1 MTYIISLGGS
11 LIVPDENIDWR
22 YLKKFRELVLAQIKN
37 GHTFFIITGGGWTC
51 RHYQSAASEV
61 IKITDEDLDWL
72 GIHSTRLNAH
82 LLRTIF
88 FDVAHPEII
97 TNPHRKIKFREP
109 VVVAA
114 GWKPG
119 WSTDY
124 DAVMLA
130 KQYRADT
137 IINLSNINYAC
148 DKDPKKHADAKIIK
162 KINWPD
168 FRKIVGY
175 KWKPGLSMPFDPI
188 ASGLAEKLKLK
199 VIIMN
204 GKKLGNLEQC
214 LNGGKFQGTVIGMS

>member
-1 MTYIISLGGS
+1 M
-11 LIVPDENIDWR
+11 PNENIDWR
-22 YLKKFRELVLAQIKN
+22 YLKKFRSLILSQIKKGN
-37 GHTFFIITGGGWTC
+37 KFIIFTGGGWTC
-51 RHYQSAASEV
+51 RHYQSAANKV

-82 LLRTIF
+82 LMRTVF

-97 TNPHRKIKFREP
+97 TNPTKKLKVIEP
-109 VVVAA
+109 VIVAS

-124 DAVMLA
+124 DAAILA
-130 KQYRADT
+130 KNYGADT
-137 IINLSNINYAC
+137 IINLSNINYAY
-148 DKDPKKHADAKIIK
+148 DKDPKKYADAKIIK

-175 KWKPGLSMPFDPI
+175 KWKPGLNMPFDPI

-199 VIIMN
+199 VMIMN
-204 GKKLGNLEQC
+204 GKKIGNLEKC
-214 LNGGKFQGTVIGMS
+214 LSGGKFQGTVIE

>member
-11 LIVPDENIDWR
+11 LIVPNENIDWR
-22 YLKKFRELVLAQIKN
+22 YLKKFRSLILSQIKKGN
-37 GHTFFIITGGGWTC
+37 KFIIFTGGGWTC
-51 RHYQSAASEV
+51 RHYQSAANKV

-82 LLRTIF
+82 LMRTVF

-97 TNPHRKIKFREP
+97 TNPTKKLKVIEP
-109 VVVAA
+109 VIVAS

-124 DAVMLA
+124 DAAILA
-130 KQYRADT
+130 KNYGADT
-137 IINLSNINYAC
+137 IINLSNINYAY
-148 DKDPKKHADAKIIK
+148 DKDPKKYADAKIIK

-175 KWKPGLSMPFDPI
+175 KWKPGLNMPFDPI
-188 ASGLAEKLKLK
+188 ACKEGEHLGIKVLFAKGTDLKE
-199 VIIMN
+199 VDNAIED
-204 GKKLGNLEQC
+204 KKIV
-214 LNGGKFQGTVIGMS
+214 GTVIQ